1 MGNTATTQ
9 INYQVS
15 GLSCKLL
22 LLSSRKHNNSV
33 FLLQQEKTCNVK
45 YQSDNCMFWLQ
56 KITKQP
62 DTDVKIEGRVSYN
75 YANKMDTY

>member
-1 MGNTATTQ
+1 
-9 INYQVS
+9 
-15 GLSCKLL
+15 
-22 LLSSRKHNNSV
+22 
-33 FLLQQEKTCNVK
+33 
-45 YQSDNCMFWLQ
+45 MFWLQ